1 MVDPYRNPRSGK
13 TRLLAAFLL
22 AALAWSRA
30 PGVDAAAAEK
40 PSKKLNF
47 VFILIDDMGWT
58 DLGCFGSDFYE
69 TPHIDR
75 LAADGMRFTSAY
87 AACPVCSPTR
97 ASIMTGKYP
106 ARLKLT
112 NFIAGRRRLENA
124 RVLPADFKLFL
135 ELDEVTLAETLK
147 PAGYTTA
154 QFGKWHLG
162 GVEHFPDRQG
172 FDVSVVTAGRHF
184 GSVIQ
189 TPPPKKLPDDTYL
202 AEFLTDR
209 AVSFIEENKDRPFF
223 LHLCHFAVHIPLEAR
238 EKLVAKYE
246 AKAKAHPGTR
256 HNNPTYAA
264 MVEHVDQSVGRVMET
279 LQRLKIADRTVVVF
293 TSDNGGLSVK
303 EGPKTPSTTNAPLRA
318 GKGYLYE
325 GGIRVPLVI
334 CWPKGVQ
341 PGSVCDAPVSS
352 VDFYPTIL
360 ELARAKGDP
369 KHVPDGESLVPLVKQ
384 TGSLRRDA
392 LYWHYPHFSN
402 QGGMPGAAVRQ
413 GDWKLIR
420 FYENERMELY
430 NLKDDPGETSDLAAR
445 RRGKV
450 AEMRG
455 MLDRWL
461 REVDATM
468 CPPNPDYVPAKP
480 LGKPF
485 EGKAKPVPK
494 KESAPDAKIE
504 VHARQVSHRLT
515 RTMTGACLED
525 VNHEVYGGIDSQMVF
540 GESFQEPAT
549 ESSDEVSGMWR
560 PLRRGS
566 ATGRFSVVREG
577 VGSLFHVG
585 ADATEPLK
593 PVAPDMKKTPD
604 PNGT

>member
-1 MVDPYRNPRSGK
+1 MSDLRTNPRSADA
-13 TRLLAAFLL
+13 RVFVALLVFAM
-22 AALAWSRA
+22 AWSWA
-30 PGVDAAAAEK
+30 AGAMAAAAER

-75 LAADGMRFTSAY
+75 LATGGMRFTSAY

-97 ASIMTGKYP
+97 ASLMTGKYP

-135 ELDEVTLAETLK
+135 ELDEVTLAEALK

-184 GSVIQ
+184 GSVVQ
-189 TPPPKKLPDDTYL
+189 AAKGDSPVFSLRKPGQSPSSVPALPTKLPDDTYL

-209 AVSFIEENKDRPFF
+209 AVGFIEQNKDRPFF

-264 MVEHVDQSVGRVMET
+264 MVEHVDQSVGRVVET

-325 GGIRVPLVI
+325 GGIRVPLIV

-360 ELARAKGDP
+360 ELAGAKGDP
-369 KHVPDGESLVPLVKQ
+369 KHVHDGESLVPLLKQ

-461 REVDATM
+461 RAVDATM

-480 LGKPF
+480 
-485 EGKAKPVPK
+485 
-494 KESAPDAKIE
+494 
-504 VHARQVSHRLT
+504 
-515 RTMTGACLED
+515 
-525 VNHEVYGGIDSQMVF
+525 
-540 GESFQEPAT
+540 
-549 ESSDEVSGMWR
+549 
-560 PLRRGS
+560 
-566 ATGRFSVVREG
+566 
-577 VGSLFHVG
+577 
-585 ADATEPLK
+585 
-593 PVAPDMKKTPD
+593 
-604 PNGT
+604 

>member
-1 MVDPYRNPRSGK
+1 MPGTCKRLRVRGGSGVVVLAG
-13 TRLLAAFLL
+13 LLAWLGA
-22 AALAWSRA
+22 SGPR
-30 PGVDAAAAEK
+30 AAAAQPPK
-40 PSKKLNF
+40 RPNF

-58 DLGCFGSDFYE
+58 DPACFGSDFHE
-69 TPHIDR
+69 TPNIDR
-75 LAADGMRFTSAY
+75 LATGGMKFTNAY

-97 ASIMTGKYP
+97 ASIVTGKYP

-112 NFIAGRRRLENA
+112 NFIAGRRQLQNA

-135 ELDEVTLAETLK
+135 ELDEVTIAEALK
-147 PAGYTTA
+147 PAGYVSGHL
-154 QFGKWHLG
+154 GKWHMG
-162 GVEHFPDRQG
+162 GVDHFPERQG

-189 TPPPKKLPDDTYL
+189 NPPPQKLPDDTYL

-209 AVSFIEENKDRPFF
+209 AVKFIEENKDRPFF
-223 LHLCHFAVHIPLEAR
+223 LYLCHFAVHIPLEAR

-264 MVEHVDQSVGRVMET
+264 MVEHVDQSVGRVMGT
-279 LQRLKIADRTVVVF
+279 LQRLGIADNTVVVF

-303 EGPKTPSTTNAPLRA
+303 EGPKTPSTTNWPLRA

-325 GGIRVPLVI
+325 GGIRVPLIVSWPAGIKARSI
-334 CWPKGVQ
+334 CDV
-341 PGSVCDAPVSS
+341 PVSS

-360 ELARAKGDP
+360 QLARTQGDP
-369 KHVPDGESLVPLVKQ
+369 KHVPDGESIVPLLKQ
-384 TGSLRRDA
+384 TGTLRRDA

-420 FYENERMELY
+420 FYEDEHMELY
-430 NLKDDPGETSDLAAR
+430 NLKEDPGETTDRSR
-445 RRGKV
+445 RARGKV

-468 CPPNPDYVPAKP
+468 CPANPDHDPAKP
-480 LGKPF
+480 LGQAS
-485 EGKAKPVPK
+485 EGKAKVK
-494 KESAPDAKIE
+494 QKRK
-504 VHARQVSHRLT
+504 Q
-515 RTMTGACLED
+515 
-525 VNHEVYGGIDSQMVF
+525 N
-540 GESFQEPAT
+540 
-549 ESSDEVSGMWR
+549 
-560 PLRRGS
+560 
-566 ATGRFSVVREG
+566 
-577 VGSLFHVG
+577 
-585 ADATEPLK
+585 K
-593 PVAPDMKKTPD
+593 
-604 PNGT
+604 